1 MRTAIEVAP
10 IDGRK
15 QEDAVRV
22 LARAFRDNPLDLAVM
37 GSGGG
42 DRGAR
47 RRLRS
52 VTHGMRAGLRSARAG
67 GCTLLGAVLPED
79 SGPAG
84 VLLAIQ
90 PGGFPLPPLPLLAHL
105 RSVMGQGFRVAARW
119 GEVYA
124 AIEGLHPPEPHWY
137 LSLLGVDPPRQGL
150 GVGAGLLEHWLD
162 SIDREGLPS
171 YLETDREENVSF
183 YGRAGFSVH
192 VELQVLGAPVWCMR
206 RPPR

>member
-1 MRTAIEVAP
+1 
-10 IDGRK
+10 
-15 QEDAVRV
+15 
-22 LARAFRDNPLDLAVM
+22 
-37 GSGGG
+37 
-42 DRGAR
+42 
-47 RRLRS
+47 
-52 VTHGMRAGLRSARAG
+52 
-67 GCTLLGAVLPED
+67 
-79 SGPAG
+79 
-84 VLLAIQ
+84 
-90 PGGFPLPPLPLLAHL
+90 
-105 RSVMGQGFRVAARW
+105 MGQGFRVAARW